1 MLIKAIENGSN
12 NNLAAKCPK
21 PHLLKANVAAIP
33 LLKSEKKKKILT
45 LIISEK
51 VYIYKNTYK

>member
-33 LLKSEKKKKILT
+33 LLKCEKKYYLM
-45 LIISEK
+45 LIILEK
-51 VYIYKNTYK
+51 VFTIILYL

>member
-33 LLKSEKKKKILT
+33 LLKSEKKKK
-45 LIISEK
+45 
-51 VYIYKNTYK
+51 Y

>member
-33 LLKSEKKKKILT
+33 LLKSEKKKKNI
-45 LIISEK
+45 
-51 VYIYKNTYK
+51 NTNYFRKSIHL